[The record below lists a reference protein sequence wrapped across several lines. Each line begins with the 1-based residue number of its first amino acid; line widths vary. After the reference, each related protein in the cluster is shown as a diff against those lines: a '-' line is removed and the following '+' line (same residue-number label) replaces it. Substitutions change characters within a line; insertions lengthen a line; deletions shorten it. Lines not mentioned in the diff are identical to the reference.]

1 MKPKQIVC
9 AIALLMPA
17 SPVFSNADVI
27 ADQLPAKTSERNQFD
42 TQCEL
47 DGIISETS
55 GYTNLTTL
63 KYFGTSIAIQVY
75 DAGEGDAK
83 QALCDSLATIK
94 RLHQQGSDYQTYDGV
109 VNIRSINNAP
119 TEVHKIDPELTELIQ
134 AGIDWH
140 RISKGYFNIAVGPVV
155 QQWRQKRNAC
165 AEPEAADNGCSLPS
179 PQAIENA
186 SKYTDISKINLDV
199 DANTVTLG
207 EGMSLDLGGI
217 AKGWMAEKVKD
228 QLVAAGMRSF
238 VINAGG
244 NIRHWG
250 RHPQGRA
257 FVTAIEDPVCKKY
270 DFQPSQCQ
278 QLEGQFH
285 EIVAGENLTIVS
297 SGNYL
302 KYYRVGDKEYH
313 HIINPNT
320 GYPKTEGVSVSVVMN
335 DQHIYADVLSTTL
348 FLMPMKEAMDMAE
361 SIPYLEAVWY
371 LDEAGNKVST
381 SGFEKYQ
388 IEMN

>member
-1 MKPKQIVC
+1 MALFLPAFSALPNAD
-9 AIALLMPA
+9 AIA
-17 SPVFSNADVI
+17 DK
-27 ADQLPAKTSERNQFD
+27 LPQKQQGQNNVGA
-42 TQCEL
+42 QCQL
-47 DGIISETS
+47 DGIISEGEEYTS
-55 GYTNLTTL
+55 LTTL
-63 KYFGTSIAIQVY
+63 KYFGTSIAINIY
-75 DAGEGDAK
+75 DAGDGDARA
-83 QALCDSLATIK
+83 ALCDSLNVIK

-119 TEVHKIDPELTELIQ
+119 TQTHKIDPELVELIQ

-155 QQWRQKRNAC
+155 QEWRRQRNAC
-165 AEPEAADNGCSLPS
+165 AEPASANNGCSLPS
-179 PQAIENA
+179 EQALKEA
-186 SKYTDISKINLDV
+186 SKYTDINKINLD
-199 DANTVTLG
+199 AEAGTVSLA

-217 AKGWMAEKVKD
+217 AKGWMAEKVLD

-250 RHPQGRA
+250 RHPQGRP
-257 FVTAIEDPVCKKY
+257 FVTAIEDPICKKH
-270 DFQPSQCQ
+270 DFEPAQCR
-278 QLEGQFH
+278 QLDGQFH
-285 EIVAGENLTIVS
+285 EFIAGENLTIVS

-320 GYPKTEGVSVSVVMN
+320 GYPKDEGVSVSVVMN

-348 FLMPMKEAMDMAE
+348 FLMPKDEAMKMAE
-361 SIPYLEAVWY
+361 SLPYLEAVWY
-371 LDEAGNKVST
+371 LDDEGNKDST
-381 SGFEKYQ
+381 SGFDNYR
-388 IEMN
+388 INLD